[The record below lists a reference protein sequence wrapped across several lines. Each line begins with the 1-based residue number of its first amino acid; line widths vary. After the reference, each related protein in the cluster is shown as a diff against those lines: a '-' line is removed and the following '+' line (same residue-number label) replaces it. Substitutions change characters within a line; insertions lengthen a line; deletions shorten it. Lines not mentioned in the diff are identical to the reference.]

1 MYSQYQAGF
10 QNPKVASVNLLSQS
24 STSRLKTEEDQQD
37 LAKVEQ
43 FIQHL
48 KNEKQVVTVPRQNL
62 KESSNFQN
70 MNHIQQQQML
80 KSSVTS
86 HLQSPINNIRDIQQQ
101 LQNID
106 YTPLAHQQ
114 NQSTI
119 SNIREEQKQYSLNE
133 KSSTNAQS
141 QSIQSNINQNYQS
154 QQINGNINQV
164 SVSQLSVGTNLTTQ
178 NGSLNYVIPAMPSN
192 LIASPYNKVQNTSQG
207 SIINSA
213 VNIIKSPKYDRELMQ
228 TSQLSTNQNSG
239 EEHLKSHI
247 SQLTTEIAILTEKLQ
262 KMELQN
268 EGKKLKQSQYTQQKQ
283 HKKDRKNSSKSSRSS
298 SYSSSNSSN
307 SNTSNSSSER
317 EQDDPRKRDK
327 KRKKS
332 KQLKKQQ
339 ENEIERLMQQYLNYV
354 HVDRYQLNLFRDS
367 FVSENNFYKL
377 KDSKD
382 YKTLFHKSL
391 IVLIQNLEKIKPLV
405 IQSSVLYANSQG
417 QALKNMNSINGN
429 GIQQPSLSH
438 ASSAAHLGQIF
449 QNTNSSNISTN
460 GFSQSTNLMLSKM
473 GIINSNSTHNLQSA
487 QEQQEDQNQLKTMN
501 QQQKNLLY
509 QQQQQLKDVNG
520 YLYSSKQ
527 QSNLNSGRDPNQCQ
541 TERGAQS
548 KWDSQQQINQNFAQ
562 IRGSHYVPKS
572 AGISNGKSSSP
583 GNQKQRVVQSTSY
596 QNENIQNE
604 ISQMDRNYMANNQLQ
619 NHSVSKHQIQ
629 KTFSFMPRES
639 LQNQITNQYNEQ
651 VQIRESYK
659 INDNQLN
666 GSGIQHN
673 LLHSRESFGV
683 NIKHNQQMTN
693 PNLPGY
699 KQQTKQQGQNKKNNL
714 QLEDIPDDEGINNQ
728 HQNIESAKFKYSQND
743 FNDKMKQY
751 SNNQDYILNEQ
762 QRIPDQ
768 SKPKR
773 SDQKFSQQQNPNL
786 NDNGQKHNIHYQQQ
800 SPKQPY
806 QEEYNYEE
814 IPDNYS
820 NNSERQ
826 KRSKSRNKSSN
837 RYETEKRASTL
848 NEIDFDTQSVNSKS
862 SKYLPNDEA
871 GRQRYY
877 TANLQH
883 KNGNDER
890 LRTSQNSR
898 VSIHRDSK
906 KEIPAN
912 EQCTHVGCPNGS
924 CCIHIYA
931 QQKQKKERTS
941 HFFKTQERDEKI
953 IPDISQIPKRAK
965 PAIQFQKTNFDIITN
980 TEPSKNK
987 Q

>member
-24 STSRLKTEEDQQD
+24 STSRIKTEEDQQD

-48 KNEKQVVTVPRQNL
+48 KNEKQVITVPRQNI

-70 MNHIQQQQML
+70 MNQIQQSQTL
-80 KSSVTS
+80 KSSITS
-86 HLQSPINNIRDIQQQ
+86 HIQSPINNIRDLQQQ

-114 NQSTI
+114 NQNSI
-119 SNIREEQKQYSLNE
+119 GNIKEEQKIYSLNE
-133 KSSTNAQS
+133 KLTANAQS
-141 QSIQSNINQNYQS
+141 QNIQSSMNQNYQQS
-154 QQINGNINQV
+154 QINGNINQV
-164 SVSQLSVGTNLTTQ
+164 SVPQISVGTNLTPQ
-178 NGSLNYVIPAMPSN
+178 NGSLNYVVPVMPQY
-192 LIASPYNKVQNTSQG
+192 LIASPYNKVQNTSQL
-207 SIINSA
+207 SVVNSA
-213 VNIIKSPKYDRELMQ
+213 VNMIKSPKYERELLQ
-228 TSQLSTNQNSG
+228 NSQLSSNQNSG
-239 EEHLKSHI
+239 EEQLKSHI
-247 SQLTTEIAILTEKLQ
+247 GQLTTEIAILTEKLQ
-262 KMELQN
+262 KMEIQN
-268 EGKKLKQSQYTQQKQ
+268 EGKRLKQSQYIMQKN
-283 HKKDRKNSSKSSRSS
+283 HKKDRKNRSKGSKSS

-307 SNTSNSSSER
+307 SNSSISSSER
-317 EQDDPRKRDK
+317 EQDDSRKRDK
-327 KRKKS
+327 KRQKS

-367 FVSENNFYKL
+367 FVSENSFYKL

-417 QALKNMNSINGN
+417 QALKNINNVN

-460 GFSQSTNLMLSKM
+460 GFSQSTNLMLSKL
-473 GIINSNSTHNLQSA
+473 GIINSNSTHNLQNA
-487 QEQQEDQNQLKTMN
+487 QEQQEDQKQLKSAN

-509 QQQQQLKDVNG
+509 QQSNDMNG
-520 YLYSSKQ
+520 YFNGQKQ
-527 QSNLNSGRDPNQCQ
+527 YGNLNSGREQNQCQ
-541 TERGAQS
+541 TEREAQQN
-548 KWDSQQQINQNFAQ
+548 WDNQSQMNQNLAF

-572 AGISNGKSSSP
+572 VGINNGKTSSP
-583 GNQKQRVVQSTSY
+583 GSLQQRVTQSTSY

-604 ISQMDRNYMANNQLQ
+604 ISQTDRNYMTSNQQQ
-619 NHSVSKHQIQ
+619 NQSVSKHQIQ

-639 LQNQITNQYNEQ
+639 DHNQIASQYNEQ

-666 GSGIQHN
+666 GSGMQHPIN

-683 NIKHNQQMTN
+683 NVKHNQQISN
-693 PNLPGY
+693 PNLQGN
-699 KQQTKQQGQNKKNNL
+699 KQQNKQQVQNKKNNL
-714 QLEDIPDDEGINNQ
+714 QLEDIPDEGINNQ

-743 FNDKMKQY
+743 FNDKMKQS
-751 SNNQDYILNEQ
+751 SNNQDYLPKEQ
-762 QRIPDQ
+762 LKISDQ
-768 SKPKR
+768 SKSKR
-773 SDQKFSQQQNPNL
+773 NDLKNGQNQNLNL
-786 NDNGQKHNIHYQQQ
+786 NDHAQKYNYHNQLSPQQAFQ
-800 SPKQPY
+800 D
-806 QEEYNYEE
+806 EYIYEE
-814 IPDNYS
+814 IPDSFS

-826 KRSKSRNKSSN
+826 KRSSRNKSSN

-848 NEIDFDTQSVNSKS
+848 NEIDFDTQSTNSKS
-862 SKYLPNDEA
+862 SKYQPNDET
-871 GRQRYY
+871 GRKRYY
-877 TANLQH
+877 TENLSH

-912 EQCTHVGCPNGS
+912 EQCTHADCPNGT

-941 HFFKTQERDEKI
+941 YFFKTQERDEKI

-965 PAIQFQKTNFDIITN
+965 PVIQFQKTNFDIITN
-980 TEPSKNK
+980 TEPSSNK

>member
-1 MYSQYQAGF
+1 MYQQYQAGF

-24 STSRLKTEEDQQD
+24 STSRIKTEEDQQD

-48 KNEKQVVTVPRQNL
+48 KNEKQVITAPRQNL
-62 KESSNFQN
+62 KESSSFQN
-70 MNHIQQQQML
+70 MNHIQHSQIL
-80 KSSVTS
+80 KNSCVTS

-101 LQNID
+101 LQSID
-106 YTPLAHQQ
+106 YSPLAHQQ
-114 NQSTI
+114 NQTSVG
-119 SNIREEQKQYSLNE
+119 NIKEEQKQYSLNE
-133 KSSTNAQS
+133 KSSTNTQS
-141 QSIQSNINQNYQS
+141 QNIQSSMNQNYQ
-154 QQINGNINQV
+154 QAQINGNINQV
-164 SVSQLSVGTNLTTQ
+164 SVSQISVGTSLATQ
-178 NGSLNYVIPAMPSN
+178 NGSLNYVVPVMPQN

-207 SIINSA
+207 SVVNST
-213 VNIIKSPKYDRELMQ
+213 VNMIKSPKYERELLQ
-228 TSQLSTNQNSG
+228 TSQLSSNQNSG
-239 EEHLKSHI
+239 EEQLKSHI

-268 EGKKLKQSQYTQQKQ
+268 EGKKLKQSQYLQQKK

-307 SNTSNSSSER
+307 SNSSNSSSDR
-317 EQDDPRKRDK
+317 DQDNSRKRDK

-332 KQLKKQQ
+332 KQLRKQQ

-367 FVSENNFYKL
+367 FISENSFYKL

-417 QALKNMNSINGN
+417 QALQSINNVN
-429 GIQQPSLSH
+429 GKQQPSLSH

-449 QNTNSSNISTN
+449 QNTTSSNISTN
-460 GFSQSTNLMLSKM
+460 GFSQSTNLMLSKL
-473 GIINSNSTHNLQSA
+473 GIINSNSTHNLQNA
-487 QEQQEDQNQLKTMN
+487 QEQFEDKKQLKSVN
-501 QQQKNLLY
+501 KQQKNFLY
-509 QQQQQLKDVNG
+509 QQSSDGNG
-520 YLYSSKQ
+520 QFNGQKQ
-527 QSNLNSGRDPNQCQ
+527 FGYLNSGREPNQCQ
-541 TERGAQS
+541 TERGAQQNC
-548 KWDSQQQINQNFAQ
+548 DNQQQINQNFAL
-562 IRGSHYVPKS
+562 IRNSHYVPKS
-572 AGISNGKSSSP
+572 VGMNNGKSSSP
-583 GNQKQRVVQSTSY
+583 GHQKQRVIQSTSY
-596 QNENIQNE
+596 QNENIKNESQTDHNYVASNQQQN
-604 ISQMDRNYMANNQLQ
+604 N
-619 NHSVSKHQIQ
+619 SVTKHQIQ

-639 LQNQITNQYNEQ
+639 HNNQISNQYNEQ

-666 GSGIQHN
+666 GSGLQHPIN

-683 NIKHNQQMTN
+683 NVKHNQQMNN
-693 PNLPGY
+693 PSLQGY
-699 KQQTKQQGQNKKNNL
+699 KQQNKQQSQNKKNNL
-714 QLEDIPDDEGINNQ
+714 QLEDIPDDEGIQNQ
-728 HQNIESAKFKYSQND
+728 QQNIESAKFKYSQSD
-743 FNDKMKQY
+743 FNEKMKQY
-751 SNNQDYILNEQ
+751 SNNQDYMPKEQ
-762 QRIPDQ
+762 QKI
-768 SKPKR
+768 
-773 SDQKFSQQQNPNL
+773 SDQKRIDLKNSQNKNL
-786 NDNGQKHNIHYQQQ
+786 NQNDLGQKYNFNNQQ
-800 SPKQPY
+800 SPQ
-806 QEEYNYEE
+806 QIFQDEYNYEE

-862 SKYLPNDEA
+862 SKYLPNDET

-877 TANLQH
+877 TANLLH

-912 EQCTHVGCPNGS
+912 DQCTHAGCPNGS
-924 CCIHIYA
+924 CCIHVYA

-965 PAIQFQKTNFDIITN
+965 PAIQYQKTNFDIITN
-980 TEPSKNK
+980 TEPSNK
-987 Q
+987 